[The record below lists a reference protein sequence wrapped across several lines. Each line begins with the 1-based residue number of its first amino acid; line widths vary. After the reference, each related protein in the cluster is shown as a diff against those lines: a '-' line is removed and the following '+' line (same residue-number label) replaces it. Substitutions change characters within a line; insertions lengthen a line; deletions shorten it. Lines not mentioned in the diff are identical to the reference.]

1 MPETARARTSVVVK
15 PVLAALQL
23 VPLLVERKTPAPVP
37 GKRLMPETARART
50 SVVVKPVLAAFQL
63 VPLLVEM
70 KTMPREPEIPAKR
83 FVPETARHKGTY
95 TDA

>member
-1 MPETARARTSVVVK
+1 MTPETIRALRYVSVGR

-23 VPLLVERKTPAPVP
+23 VPL
-37 GKRLMPETARART
+37 
-50 SVVVKPVLAAFQL
+50 S
-63 VPLLVEM
+63 VEM